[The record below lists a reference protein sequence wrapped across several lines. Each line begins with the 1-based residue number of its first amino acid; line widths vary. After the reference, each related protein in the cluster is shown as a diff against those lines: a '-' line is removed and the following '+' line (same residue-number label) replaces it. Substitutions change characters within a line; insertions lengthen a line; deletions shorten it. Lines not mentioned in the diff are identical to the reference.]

1 DGQRARPSN
10 GAEHASGPAGGPGGR
25 AAYLPRGPGGA
36 AQRPCPRPG
45 DPCRGEPGRC
55 RFDRCAGRP
64 RRRPRPPAGV
74 GQLARPRS
82 TLRPAAGP
90 RPGPRGWRPPRRHL
104 REGPGHNGAPAGTH
118 PVIRVVLVD
127 DHAMVRAGL
136 EQLLVAAG
144 DIEVVGSVA
153 DGLTAVELV
162 RRSRPDVV
170 LMDISLPGLDGIRA
184 TAAIQAADPEVRVVM
199 LTSFGD
205 RVRVLAA
212 VDAGAAGYILKEAD
226 PEDLLRAVRA
236 AARGE
241 SPVSPRA
248 GQALFAARTG
258 RLDAADQ
265 LTSRERHGLPLVAEG
280 LVNKQIAR
288 RLGIS

>member
-1 DGQRARPSN
+1 M
-10 GAEHASGPAGGPGGR
+10 
-25 AAYLPRGPGGA
+25 
-36 AQRPCPRPG
+36 
-45 DPCRGEPGRC
+45 
-55 RFDRCAGRP
+55 
-64 RRRPRPPAGV
+64 
-74 GQLARPRS
+74 
-82 TLRPAAGP
+82 
-90 RPGPRGWRPPRRHL
+90 
-104 REGPGHNGAPAGTH
+104 
-118 PVIRVVLVD
+118 IRVVLVD

-136 EQLLVAAG
+136 EQLLVAAR

-265 LTSRERHGLPLVAEG
+265 LTSRERQVLLLVAEG

-288 RLGIS
+288 RLGISEKTIKAHLTRIYAAIGVSDRTQAALWAERNGLLQEHRTT